1 MLRIYQVDAF
11 HHEVLRGNPAAVI
24 PLDRWL
30 PDEQL
35 QAIAQENNLSE
46 TAFFL
51 PETNGAMPLRWFTPN
66 KEVRLCG
73 HATLA
78 SAHVLFAEIGIT
90 APTIH
95 FDTLSGRLSVDR
107 LEQGYRMNFPADFG
121 KEIPTPNGLEQAL
134 GAPIQTTLVGK
145 DDVLAIFESEE
156 VVARL
161 QPDFNALLQL
171 ADVRGVIASA
181 PGKEVDFVSRCFYP
195 KYAINE
201 DPVTGS
207 AHTLMTPYWAQQL
220 DKKELSAR
228 QISERLGILRCTL
241 QEDRVLLQGEAKTYL
256 RGQIY
261 LD

>member
-30 PDEQL
+30 SDAKL

-51 PETNGAMPLRWFTPN
+51 PEQDGAMPLRWFTPN

-78 SAHVLFAEIGIT
+78 SAHVLFAEIGLT
-90 APTIH
+90 RPTVR
-95 FDTLSGRLSVDR
+95 FNTLSGELSVEK
-107 LEQGYRMNFPADFG
+107 LEKGYRMNFPADFG
-121 KEIPTPNGLEQAL
+121 TEIPTPVGLESAL
-134 GAPIQTTLVGK
+134 GAPIRLAIEGK
-145 DDVLAIFESEE
+145 DDVLVILDDERT
-156 VVARL
+156 VAGL
-161 QPDFNALLQL
+161 TPDYNALLQMP
-171 ADVRGVIASA
+171 DVRGVIASA
-181 PGKEVDFVSRCFYP
+181 PGDEVDFISRCFYP

-207 AHTLMTPYWAQQL
+207 AHTLMTPYWAKAL
-220 DKKELSAR
+220 GKSVLSAW
-228 QISERLGILRCTL
+228 QISERKGILSCTL
-241 QEDRVLLQGEAKTYL
+241 KSDRVLLEGQAKTYL

-261 LD
+261 ID